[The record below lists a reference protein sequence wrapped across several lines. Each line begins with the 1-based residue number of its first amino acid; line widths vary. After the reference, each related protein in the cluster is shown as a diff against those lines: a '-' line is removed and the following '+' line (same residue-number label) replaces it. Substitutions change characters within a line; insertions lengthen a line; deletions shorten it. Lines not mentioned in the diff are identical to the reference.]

1 MEKTP
6 FSTIESTE
14 EFLELLHVE
23 IGKTHAQIESLL
35 PGGGAAG
42 GTLRSEEALRLVLH
56 KLTQLERNTDSS
68 LRLLGDLKMLR
79 TLMLK

>member
-1 MEKTP
+1 MESTP

-23 IGKTHAQIESLL
+23 IGKTQSQIEALIADEADSTARSL
-35 PGGGAAG
+35 
-42 GTLRSEEALRLVLH
+42 EALRLVVH
-56 KLTQLERNTDSS
+56 KLKQLERNTDSS
-68 LRLLGDLKMLR
+68 RRLLGDLKMLR

>member
-1 MEKTP
+1 MESTP

-14 EFLELLHVE
+14 EFLELLHLE
-23 IGKTHAQIESLL
+23 IGKTHGQIEALL
-35 PGGGAAG
+35 TDDPSN
-42 GTLRSEEALRLVLH
+42 TPRRLEALRLVLH
-56 KLTQLERNTDSS
+56 KLVQLERNTDSS